1 MKILETLHKNVLHTE
16 EALSNL
22 DYVPIFNATEIL
34 KKAQEN
40 GNTVFTFG
48 NGGSHSNA
56 SHFAQDLLYTCKIRS
71 ICLSD
76 MIPGILACMNDYG
89 YETMFVH
96 ALRALMNSQ
105 DVVVAFSCSGHSEN
119 VYYALNYMLK
129 SSHNNSRI
137 LFTGTDGGKC
147 KDFDLTL
154 IKVPNPN
161 IRIQESCH
169 SVICHAI
176 IEALLDE

>member
-1 MKILETLHKNVLHTE
+1 MKLHGNINDTQ
-16 EALSNL
+16 EALAAL
-22 DYVPIFNATEIL
+22 DTEPIIETVEIL
-34 KKAQEN
+34 RKAKEN
-40 GNTVFTFG
+40 GNTVYTFG

-56 SHFAQDLLYTCKIRS
+56 SHFAQDLLYACKVRS

-89 YETMFVH
+89 YETTFVH
-96 ALRALMNSQ
+96 ALRALMNEK
-105 DVVVAFSCSGHSEN
+105 DVVVAFSCSGHSKN
-119 VYYALNYMLK
+119 VYYALSYMFK
-129 SSHNNSRI
+129 DFRNNPRI
-137 LFTGTDGGKC
+137 LFTGDDGGAC
-147 KDFDLTL
+147 KELLNLTL
-154 IKVPNPN
+154 IKAPNPN